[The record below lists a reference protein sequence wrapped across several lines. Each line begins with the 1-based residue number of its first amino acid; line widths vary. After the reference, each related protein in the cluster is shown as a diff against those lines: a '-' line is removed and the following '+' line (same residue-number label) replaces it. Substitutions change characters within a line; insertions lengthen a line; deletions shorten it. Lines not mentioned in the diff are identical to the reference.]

1 MKAREPE
8 TIIVVD
14 DEDLIRR
21 WLKESL
27 RANGYS
33 VEDASR
39 GAEALRLAE
48 QTQASVVL
56 LDLRLPDASG
66 LDLLPR
72 FHDIDP
78 DVMVVIITAHGE
90 ISTAVEAVKAGAYD
104 FLEKPIDLDKL
115 KIVIE
120 KGLETRRLRRQVA
133 VFREQHRWL
142 FANVELVGRSTA
154 LRGIVE
160 MVEKVAPTDSAIL
173 LEGESGVGKDIVARA
188 IHARSKRRDNA
199 FVEIN
204 CTALPEHLA
213 ESELFGHERGAY
225 TDARERK
232 RGLVELAEGGTL
244 FLDELG
250 DMPLSI
256 QAKLLR
262 FLEDSKIKRI
272 GGTTD
277 ISVDSRVIGATNR
290 NLEKMVA
297 EGTFRADL
305 FYRLQVVPI
314 RIPPLR
320 ERPEDIA
327 PLAVHFVE
335 RLSRDLRRE
344 PVVLTTEALDVLE
357 GYDWPGNVRQLMN
370 VLERVM
376 ILEATPEIRPEHLPQ
391 ELAGARASVS
401 DHAPVFPLPSE
412 GLALEDVERDLIE
425 QAMARMNGNVTR
437 AAALL
442 GISRDTLRYRLE
454 KHERPANTH
463 LSP

>member
-1 MKAREPE
+1 MKVREPA

-27 RANGYS
+27 RANGYT
-33 VEDASR
+33 VEDAAR
-39 GAEALRLAE
+39 GADALRLAE
-48 QTQASVVL
+48 RTEAAVVL

-66 LDLLPR
+66 LELLPR

-78 DVMVVIITAHGE
+78 DIIVVIVTAYGE

-120 KGLETRRLRRQVA
+120 KGLEARHLRQQIA

-142 FANVELVGRSTA
+142 FADIELVGRSAA
-154 LRGIVE
+154 LQGIVE
-160 MVEKVAPTDSAIL
+160 MVEKVAPTDSPIL
-173 LEGESGVGKDIVARA
+173 LEGESGTGKDLVARA
-188 IHARSKRRDNA
+188 IHAHSKRRDNA

-250 DMPLSI
+250 DMPLGI

-262 FLEDSKIKRI
+262 FLEDSRIKRI

-277 ISVDSRVIGATNR
+277 IPVDTRVIGATNR
-290 NLEKMVA
+290 DLKNMVE
-297 EGTFRADL
+297 EGTFRGDL
-305 FYRLQVVPI
+305 YYRLQVVPI
-314 RIPPLR
+314 HIPPLR
-320 ERPEDIA
+320 ERPEDVV
-327 PLAVHFVE
+327 PLAVHFTD
-335 RLSRDLRRE
+335 RLSRDLRRG
-344 PVVLTTEALDVLE
+344 PVVVTEDALEVLE
-357 GYDWPGNVRQLMN
+357 CYDWPGNVRQLKN

-376 ILEATPEIRPEHLPQ
+376 ILEEAPEIRPEHLPP
-391 ELAGARASVS
+391 EVTAATGGTSGDARL
-401 DHAPVFPLPSE
+401 FPLPSE
-412 GLALEDVERDLIE
+412 GLKLEDVERELIE
-425 QAMARMNGNVTR
+425 QAMARMDGNVTR

-454 KHERPANTH
+454 KHGGEAR
-463 LSP
+463 S